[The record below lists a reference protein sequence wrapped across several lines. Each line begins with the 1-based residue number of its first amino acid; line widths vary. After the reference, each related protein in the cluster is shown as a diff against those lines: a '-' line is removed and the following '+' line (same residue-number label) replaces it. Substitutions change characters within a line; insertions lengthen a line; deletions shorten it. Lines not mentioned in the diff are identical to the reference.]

1 MPVNTEQWR
10 AEIGSFNGCS
20 QHLIVKLHLNL
31 LNLLFSMFLVSSCI
45 IAITVCYITKLQI
58 FLYLTTLFL
67 CDFLAF
73 LSTSISYSN
82 FSHLSKFIF
91 IKRSF
96 TNFLYITSFID
107 VAYSTYFLHIL
118 LLQHGDIETNPGP
131 QKEKTKNLSCCH
143 WNVNSLIAHNLFKI
157 SQLEAYNSVYKHDF
171 ICISETFF
179 DSSVQ
184 KHLVGWLQFAWGRSS
199 KQFKTR
205 WCSYLL
211 QRNSRCP
218 YCQIFKF

>member
-1 MPVNTEQWR
+1 MPVNTEQWH

-31 LNLLFSMFLVSSCI
+31 LNLLFSMFLLTFCI

-143 WNVNSLIAHNLFKI
+143 WNVNSLIAHNLSKLA
-157 SQLEAYNSVYKHDF
+157 QLEAYNSVYKHDF

-179 DSSVQ
+179 DPSIQLDGYNLLRADHPSN
-184 KHLVGWLQFAWGRSS
+184 S
-199 KQFKTR
+199 K
-205 WCSYLL
+205 
-211 QRNSRCP
+211 
-218 YCQIFKF
+218 

>member
-1 MPVNTEQWR
+1 
-10 AEIGSFNGCS
+10 
-20 QHLIVKLHLNL
+20 
-31 LNLLFSMFLVSSCI
+31 MFLVSSCI

-82 FSHLSKFIF
+82 FSHFSKFIF

-107 VAYSTYFLHIL
+107 VVYSTYFLHIL

-131 QKEKTKNLSCCH
+131 QKEKLKIYPA
-143 WNVNSLIAHNLFKI
+143 VIEMLIALQHITYLSSLSLKHITQFINMTL
-157 SQLEAYNSVYKHDF
+157 SVYLKRSLTVQSKKRTKTSSLMAT
-171 ICISETFF
+171 ICLGQIIQVIQNEVVFVSFTKKLQL
-179 DSSVQ
+179 SV
-184 KHLVGWLQFAWGRSS
+184 LSNL
-199 KQFKTR
+199 
-205 WCSYLL
+205 
-211 QRNSRCP
+211 
-218 YCQIFKF
+218 